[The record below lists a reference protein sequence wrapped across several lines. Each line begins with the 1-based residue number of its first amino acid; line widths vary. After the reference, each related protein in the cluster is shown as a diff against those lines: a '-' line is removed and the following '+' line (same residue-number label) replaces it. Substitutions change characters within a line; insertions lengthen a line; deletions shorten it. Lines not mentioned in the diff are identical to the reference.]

1 MQSDKGYVHVYTGCG
16 KGKTTAALGLA
27 LRCAGAGFK
36 VFFGQFLK
44 DGSYSETDA
53 VKHFAGQITH
63 EFYGLGGFIKGQPT
77 EADMAAARNGLDRIK
92 VAVNSSE
99 YRLVI
104 MDEINVAI
112 YKGLIDKYEV
122 LDLIKQRPE
131 GVELVLTGRYADPD
145 IMIAADLV
153 TEMQEIKHYFK
164 EGVPARTGI
173 EK

>member
-1 MQSDKGYVHVYTGCG
+1 MASDKGYVHIYTGSG

-27 LRCAGAGFK
+27 LRCAGAGFR
-36 VFFGQFLK
+36 VYFGQFLK

-53 VKHFAGQITH
+53 VKCFCGQITH
-63 EFYGLGGFIKGQPT
+63 EFYGLGGFIKGSPS
-77 EADMAAARNGLDRIK
+77 EADIKAARDGFDRIK
-92 VAVNSSE
+92 VAVASGV

-112 YKGLIDKYEV
+112 YKGLIGKDEV
-122 LDLIKQRPE
+122 LELIKSRPE
-131 GVELVLTGRYADPD
+131 EVELVLTGRYADAD
-145 IMIAADLV
+145 IMAAADLV

-164 EGVPARTGI
+164 QGVPARTGI